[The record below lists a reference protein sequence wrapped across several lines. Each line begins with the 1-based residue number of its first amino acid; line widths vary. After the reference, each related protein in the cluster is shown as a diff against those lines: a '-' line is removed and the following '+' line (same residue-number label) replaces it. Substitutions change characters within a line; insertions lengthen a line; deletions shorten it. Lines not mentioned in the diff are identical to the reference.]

1 MNRTLIPTLTLLVM
15 ALTAVG
21 LATPPPAQMGGWE
34 NQSAYNRLYKPAE
47 LDRIKVVV
55 EKIEEIVPVVG
66 MAPATALVVKED
78 DTTTPIIVHICP
90 AWYMKGADTG
100 IKKGD
105 ELKIR
110 GAWAEIG
117 GKDEF
122 MAAKIKKGEHFSLK
136 VRLTKDGTPFWTM
149 TPEQQAQEKEAD

>member
-1 MNRTLIPTLTLLVM
+1 M
-15 ALTAVG
+15 ALALILASAV
-21 LATPPPAQMGGWE
+21 AAANPPAQMGGWE
-34 NQSAYNRLYKPAE
+34 KEGAYNRLYKATE

-55 EKIEEIVPVVG
+55 ERLEEIVPVAG
-66 MAPATALVVKED
+66 MAPATALVVKEED
-78 DTTTPIIVHICP
+78 SPSPIIVHICP
-90 AWYMKGADTG
+90 AWYMKASDTG

-117 GKDEF
+117 GKDVF
-122 MAAKIKKGEHFSLK
+122 MASKIKRGEHFNLK